1 MTFGSI
7 YRPLKGV
14 TTMDRILAPID
25 GSRHALKALDLACDL
40 AVKFG
45 AKLSVIYVISEQ
57 RLPPQLRHM
66 VEVEH
71 LTETSPPDL
80 PAPGGL
86 SGGLGAALQKARSA
100 ETDRAAHEA
109 LGKRLLDEAER
120 TAVLKGLKGTETT
133 LVYGDPASEILAL
146 ANAAKA
152 DMIVMGSRGLSNLK
166 GLLVGSVSHKVMHL
180 ADCTCVTVK

>member
-1 MTFGSI
+1 
-7 YRPLKGV
+7 
-14 TTMDRILAPID
+14 MDTILAPID

-45 AKLSVIYVISEQ
+45 AKLSVVYVIAEQ

-71 LTETSPPDL
+71 LTKPSPPDL
-80 PAPGGL
+80 LGSGDIT
-86 SGGLGAALQKARSA
+86 GGLGSALHKAQSTEA
-100 ETDRAAHEA
+100 DRAAHEA
-109 LGKRLLDEAER
+109 LGRQLLDGAER
-120 TAVLKGLKGTETT
+120 SAMAKGLKGTETT
-133 LVYGDPASEILAL
+133 LVHGDPATEILAL
-146 ANAAKA
+146 AETAKA

-180 ADCTCVTVK
+180 AKCTCVTVK